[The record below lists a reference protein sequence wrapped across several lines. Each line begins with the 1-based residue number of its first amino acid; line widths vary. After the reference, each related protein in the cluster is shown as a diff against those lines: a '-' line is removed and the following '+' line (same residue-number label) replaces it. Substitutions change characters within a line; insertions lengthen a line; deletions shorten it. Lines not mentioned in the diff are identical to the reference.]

1 MPKWKDFKMNNLN
14 EYIFKRKSVRKYKT
28 DPLPEEILIQIKAY
42 INELKPLYPGIKTRF
57 DIADDIKNPMSLKS
71 SHYLIVS
78 SEKIEGY
85 FENVGFM
92 LEQMSLYLNSLGL
105 GSCWLGMAKPAQNQQ
120 TDLQFVISMAFG
132 YPSEALYR
140 NISDFNRK
148 SLTEIRE
155 GADSR
160 LEAARLAPSGMNSQN
175 WFFLCTKG
183 IIHVYRKKVNPLKAL
198 IFDKM
203 NSIDTGIALCHL
215 FVASESFAFEKLNIF
230 PGKNG
235 YIYMGTVK

>member
-1 MPKWKDFKMNNLN
+1 MNNLN
-14 EYIFKRKSVRKYKT
+14 EYISKRKSVRKYKI
-28 DPLPEEILIQIKAY
+28 DPLPEEILIKIKEQIIA
-42 INELKPLYPGIKTRF
+42 LKPLYPSIKTRF
-57 DIADDIKNPMSLKS
+57 DIVDDIKNPMSLKAP
-71 SHYLIVS
+71 HYFIVS
-78 SEKIEGY
+78 SEKSEGY

-105 GSCWLGMAKPAQNQQ
+105 GSCWLGMAKPSQNQQ

-132 YPSEALYR
+132 YPSEELYR
-140 NISDFNRK
+140 NVSDFKRK
-148 SLTEIRE
+148 SLTEISE

-175 WFFLCTKG
+175 WFFLCTNG
-183 IIHVYRKKVNPLKAL
+183 LIHVYRKKVNPLKAL

-215 FVASESFAFEKLNIF
+215 FVVSESFSFEKLNSF
-230 PGKNG
+230 PERKG

>member
-1 MPKWKDFKMNNLN
+1 MNNLN
-14 EYIFKRKSVRKYKT
+14 EYISKRKSVRKYKS
-28 DPLPEEILIQIKAY
+28 DPLSNEILIQIKEQ
-42 INELKPLYPGIKTRF
+42 IKELKPLYPSIKTRF
-57 DIADDIKNPMSLKS
+57 DIADDVKNPMSLKAP
-71 SHYLIVS
+71 HYFIVS
-78 SEKIEGY
+78 SEKSEGY

-105 GSCWLGMAKPAQNQQ
+105 GSCWLGMAKPAQDQQ

-132 YPSEALYR
+132 YPSEELYR
-140 NISDFNRK
+140 NASDFKRK
-148 SLTEIRE
+148 SLTEISE

-175 WFFLCTKG
+175 WFFLCTNG
-183 IIHVYRKKVNPLKAL
+183 MIHVYRKKVNPLKGL

-215 FVASESFAFEKLNIF
+215 FVVSEIFSFEKSNSF
-230 PGKNG
+230 PERKG
-235 YIYMGTVK
+235 YIYMGTVKGVEKWDS

>member
-1 MPKWKDFKMNNLN
+1 MNNLY
-14 EYIFKRKSVRKYKT
+14 EYIFKRKSIRKYKI
-28 DPLPEEILIQIKAY
+28 DPLSEEILMQIKAQ
-42 INELKPLYPGIKTRF
+42 INALKPLYPSIKTRF
-57 DIADDIKNPMSLKS
+57 DIADDIKNPMSLKAP
-71 SHYLIVS
+71 HYLIVS

-85 FENVGFM
+85 LENAGFM
-92 LEQMSLYLNSLGL
+92 LEQISLYLNSLGL

-132 YPSEALYR
+132 YPSEELYR
-140 NISDFNRK
+140 NVSDFNRK
-148 SLTEIRE
+148 SLSEISE
-155 GADSR
+155 GANSR

-175 WFFLCTKG
+175 WFFLCTNG

-215 FVASESFAFEKLNIF
+215 FAASESFSFERLNSF
-230 PGKNG
+230 PERKG